1 MNARQP
7 RLKLISHDLCP
18 YVQRALIVLA
28 HKGVAHQRE
37 YIRLA
42 QKPDWFLR
50 LSPLGKV
57 PLLLVDGRPLFES
70 SPIVQYLDETT
81 APALLPADAFG
92 RARHRAWIEMA
103 SSTLDAIAGLY
114 SAADDP
120 TSVVALQKLR
130 SRLQALE
137 QELAARVAVQTPW
150 FDGAFGL
157 VDASYGPVFRYFD
170 ELDTLLDSDLWQPL
184 PLAAAWRRA
193 LAQHPAVR
201 AGAHPEYAVR
211 LRQFLRARD
220 SVLGQRARQ
229 SWPAPTDARAG
240 TG

>member
-1 MNARQP
+1 MSARHT

-18 YVQRALIVLA
+18 YVQRALIVLH

-37 YIRLA
+37 YIDLA
-42 QKPDWFLR
+42 DKPDWFGR

-57 PLLLVDGRPLFES
+57 PLLLVDGQPLFES

-81 APALLPADAFG
+81 APALLPLDAYA

-114 SAADDP
+114 SAADP
-120 TSVVALQKLR
+120 SALVSAQQGLQG
-130 SRLQALE
+130 RLQALE
-137 QELAARVAVQTPW
+137 RELASRLDPRARW
-150 FDGAFGL
+150 FDGDFGL

-170 ELDTLLDSDLWQPL
+170 SLDALLDEDLWQDL
-184 PLAAAWRRA
+184 PHALAWRRA
-193 LAQHPAVR
+193 LADHPAVQ

-211 LRQFLRARD
+211 LRRFLQGRP
-220 SVLGQRARQ
+220 SVIGQRARSRWQ
-229 SWPAPTDARAG
+229 AAAA
-240 TG
+240 

>member
-1 MNARQP
+1 MSARQP

-18 YVQRALIVLA
+18 YVQRALIVLH

-37 YIRLA
+37 YIDLA
-42 QKPDWFLR
+42 DKPEWFTR

-57 PLLLVDGRPLFES
+57 PLLLVDGQPLFES

-81 APALLPADAFG
+81 APALLPQDAFA

-114 SAADDP
+114 SAADLA
-120 TSVVALQKLR
+120 ALAAATQRLQA
-130 SRLQALE
+130 RLQALE
-137 QELAARVAVQTPW
+137 RELAGRSDPQAAW

-157 VDASYGPVFRYFD
+157 VDASYGPVFRYF
-170 ELDTLLDSDLWQPL
+170 ESLDALLDGELWEEL
-184 PLAAAWRRA
+184 PHTLAWRRS
-193 LAQHPAVR
+193 LAEHPAVQ

-211 LRQFLRARD
+211 LRRFL
-220 SVLGQRARQ
+220 QARQ
-229 SWPAPTDARAG
+229 SLIAERAREHWQAAA
-240 TG
+240 